1 MFKKPLS
8 WYLLTLAAI
17 AGLTLIGPA
26 EKSLGANVRVVY
38 LHGAWVWAALACFVA
53 AGLAGLAGL
62 LLRRP
67 QLHGWSRA
75 LGWAGLIFWISYLP
89 ISVWAM
95 ETNWN
100 GMFLVEPRF
109 RVAVVFA
116 VGGLLLQVGVALL
129 GQPGGASLA
138 NLAYIALLIWVL
150 WNTPNVMHPPSP
162 ILNSEA
168 QRIQLYFFGLVGL
181 TLLLA
186 GQTANLLRRAE
197 PAAAPVTNSSII

>member
-1 MFKKPLS
+1 MLKTSLS
-8 WYLLTLAAI
+8 WYLLTLLAI

-26 EKSLGANVRVVY
+26 EKSLGANVRIVY

-62 LLRRP
+62 LRRGAG
-67 QLHGWSRA
+67 LHAWSRA
-75 LGWAGLIFWISYLP
+75 LGRAGLIFWISYLP

-116 VGGLLLQVGVALL
+116 IGGLLLQMGVALL
-129 GQPGGASLA
+129 GRPAWASLA
-138 NLAYIALLIWVL
+138 NLVYVTLLIWVL

-197 PAAAPVTNSSII
+197 QAAVPAMNSSII

>member
-1 MFKKPLS
+1 MFKTPLS
-8 WYLLTLAAI
+8 WYLLTLIAI
-17 AGLTLIGPA
+17 AGLTLVGPA
-26 EKSLGANVRVVY
+26 EKSLGVNVRVVY

-53 AGLAGLAGL
+53 AGLTGLAGL
-62 LLRRP
+62 LRRGAG
-67 QLHGWSRA
+67 LHAWSRS
-75 LGWAGLIFWISYLP
+75 LGLTGLIFWISYLP

-100 GMFLVEPRF
+100 GMFLAEPRF

-116 VGGLLLQVGVALL
+116 VGGLLLQAGVALL
-129 GQPGGASLA
+129 GRPAWASLA
-138 NLAYIALLIWVL
+138 NLVYITLLIWVL

-186 GQTANLLRRAE
+186 GQTANLLRREE
-197 PAAAPVTNSSII
+197 PAAVRAANSSII